1 MRLRLK
7 DCDVRSWR
15 HDDVDAIVRHADNP
29 RVARTLR
36 DGFPSPYTR
45 ADAGAF
51 LDAMVGRVPE
61 TAFAIAVDDEAVGNV
76 ALIVRDD
83 PAAAE
88 IVCWLGE
95 AWWRH
100 GIATQ
105 AAQAVTAW
113 AWAALALTR
122 IYALVFEG
130 NTASIRVLEKA
141 GFVLETRLPK
151 HTVKDGTLVDRLV
164 YTAVRRP

>member
-7 DCDVRSWR
+7 DCDVRSWT
-15 HDDVDAIVRHADNP
+15 HDDAEAIVRHANN
-29 RVARTLR
+29 RNVSGTLR
-36 DGFPSPYTR
+36 DGFPSPYTL
-45 ADAGAF
+45 ADARSF

-61 TAFAIAVDDEAVGNV
+61 TAFAIAVNDEAVGNV

-83 PAAAE
+83 PTAAE

-105 AAQAVTAW
+105 ATQAVTEW
-113 AWAALALTR
+113 AWDALGLTR
-122 IYALVFEG
+122 IQALVFEW
-130 NTASIRVLEKA
+130 NAPSARVLEKA
-141 GFVLETRLPK
+141 GYVLEGRLPK
-151 HTVKDGTLVDRLV
+151 HTLKDGRLVDRLV
-164 YTAVRRP
+164 YAAVRRP

>member
-7 DCDVRSWR
+7 DCDVRSWT
-15 HDDVDAIVRHADNP
+15 HDDAEAIVRHANS
-29 RVARTLR
+29 RHVSASLR
-36 DGFPSPYTR
+36 DGFPSPYTL
-45 ADAGAF
+45 ADARSF

-61 TAFAIAVDDEAVGNV
+61 TAFAIAVSEEAVGNV
-76 ALIVRDD
+76 ALIIRDD

-105 AAQAVTAW
+105 ATQAVTEW
-113 AWAALALTR
+113 AWDALRLTR
-122 IYALVFEG
+122 VYALVFEW
-130 NTASIRVLEKA
+130 NAPSIRVLQKA
-141 GFVLETRLPK
+141 GYALEGRLAR
-151 HTVKDGTLVDRLV
+151 HTLKDGQLMDRLV
-164 YTAVRRP
+164 YAAVRLP